1 MENLDWDSIYPAVL
15 YIIKNYPLTIF
26 LYCVVFFLA
35 GLLMSL
41 VLTLL
46 MRKYKAFSRVPKYY
60 NWLVKLYIPAIF
72 IVNSIVSLQLGLF
85 WGSYEALKKDSFSIS
100 SQIYSSGVGSVF
112 KDQKAKA
119 EFIGGV
125 RAAVSEINRNN
136 EEAKIKITDLVRA
149 YDTKYAMINQPK
161 NRMASWLMNQYGD
174 RINTVI
180 VYGILNSIPNVEVT
194 GDLSYHEFDKIT
206 KQLMV
211 LNPDDIEKSIIEKLQ
226 NLLLMALKSQ
236 FKTMVGS
243 LLMLWGIL
251 MIIPWLEFWIY
262 TYVVK
267 RMTNRNNQIK

>member
-26 LYCVVFFLA
+26 LYCVVFFIA

-85 WGSYEALKKDSFSIS
+85 LGSYEALKKDSFSIS
-100 SQIYSSGVGSVF
+100 AQIYSSGVGSVF

-149 YDTKYAMINQPK
+149 YDTKYGMINQPK

-226 NLLLMALKSQ
+226 NLLLMALKLQ